1 MLQGT
6 HWAVP
11 LCVWSVVCAPVHDLL
26 QIPGWIERPPATEE
40 EAPQGGEGDR
50 HGNRKRP
57 SPKDSSPPTPPAKLA
72 RMDSLEVATAAAQ
85 PAAPRGG
92 HTLPSVPCSPPPP
105 PQLPGSNPSL
115 GQHSPEGGGSSVQ
128 TMVSTAGD
136 PSSNMLE
143 YVLLSFQLP
152 HWTVEE
158 RERERQQR
166 GVSAWQLS
174 DGPRTCACMCVSTV
188 EHLSLF
194 CPDTPVLGV
203 CVHSQVTVY
212 CPVHHAVT
220 SSGSDATGNG
230 SDATGGSSLAAR
242 PSALSE
248 LPVPVQH
255 CE

>member
-1 MLQGT
+1 MVT
-6 HWAVP
+6 HC
-11 LCVWSVVCAPVHDLL
+11 LVCPD
-26 QIPGWIERPPATEE
+26 
-40 EAPQGGEGDR
+40 
-50 HGNRKRP
+50 P
-57 SPKDSSPPTPPAKLA
+57 S
-72 RMDSLEVATAAAQ
+72 
-85 PAAPRGG
+85 
-92 HTLPSVPCSPPPP
+92 PPP
-105 PQLPGSNPSL
+105 PQLPGANTSL

-152 HWTVEE
+152 HWIVEE

-166 GVSAWQLS
+166 GVSARQLS
-174 DGPRTCACMCVSTV
+174 DGPRTCACMYVSAV
-188 EHLSLF
+188 KHLSLF
-194 CPDTPVLGV
+194 CPDTPALGV

-212 CPVHHAVT
+212 CPVHHA
-220 SSGSDATGNG
+220 ATISG

-242 PSALSE
+242 PSAFSE